1 MTAPT
6 PFMAGLTALVAA
18 TSAVN
23 AQEGRAAGLR
33 GWPAGRTGQAAA
45 TTRPM
50 EAKLQSPA
58 RTVQACQTSW

>member
-18 TSAVN
+18 TSAMN
-23 AQEGRAAGLR
+23 AQGGEHAGRR
-33 GWPAGRTGQAAA
+33 GRPGRTGQAAA

-50 EAKLQSPA
+50 EAKLHSPA